1 MVLSNKER
9 VDSCERLNAAFPFLF
24 FHSPPCMHSGE
35 EENTK
40 QEKKSP
46 NEATAMDYDR
56 VPGGVGPSGL
66 GGRTLPQMFSTGL
79 LQKMARLQIQQEE
92 EKKKEKKEKKRVLE
106 SLILRQKPNPADKVD
121 AVPGQ
126 CMPEELLEERKAEWA
141 QAMEQAWLKVANG
154 ETHSL
159 VRFVLEE
166 GEGEEVLPELVL
178 PLSFVGHIMELPEG
192 REDAGEEY
200 VVEVSAP
207 AVSFFFQFLQGAV
220 TLSEEH
226 VENMGDILQSL
237 APLNITPFGWAL
249 FFQRCVLSADAG
261 RLSVPFRV
269 ILGCILSVLTAQVPQ
284 TEPVQQNRQAACQV
298 LCQSS
303 RLWAEL
309 RLCEPF
315 NKNPE
320 QFHYYIP
327 QVYDPPCL
335 FEACAAY
342 CGFWFSFLEGTILH
356 GGLLHPYMVFSTQE
370 LEQRSRHDLHQ
381 ELLHRCPRS
390 NVDVYLTPGLVAT
403 AESKLTPHGVAH
415 NLAKR
420 MLTKFQAQYPRDPV
434 QVIITDFTITLCPQ
448 SGDHRAVTIH
458 ALVSQG
464 NGADLVFLSHGAHQQ
479 CVVNMVRDRGAEKH
493 ERARQLEEIQQETAQ
508 QKEELEERFQQMERR
523 VEQFKEEARNRKEE
537 QRRQSRHAQEEEASQ
552 VVRSTQGHYFRPQDP
567 KTSRMQAT
575 TERLDFEDV
584 FNREEM
590 QEWAQLR
597 EEKKQCKEE
606 IKKINKRV
614 RENMD
619 YLMARVRRYKLVCLC
634 TQPFR
639 AIFEGAE
646 APSIPSQDMDATTMQ
661 RFQSYGYSV
670 QVPSD
675 QLVRTPKY
683 RRPIL
688 YQGTNELNQRSKFH
702 APLDDQWSK
711 VKLRKPPGTP
721 FPVSDTCGVDMHHP
735 VDMYLHSL
743 AMDDYRLAHHPH
755 QRFMQ

>member
-1 MVLSNKER
+1 
-9 VDSCERLNAAFPFLF
+9 
-24 FHSPPCMHSGE
+24 
-35 EENTK
+35 
-40 QEKKSP
+40 
-46 NEATAMDYDR
+46 MDYDR
-56 VPGGVGPSGL
+56 
-66 GGRTLPQMFSTGL
+66 RALPHMFSADL
-79 LQKMARLQIQQEE
+79 LQKMARLHLQQEE
-92 EKKKEKKEKKRVLE
+92 EKKQEKKEKKRVLE
-106 SLILRQKPNPADKVD
+106 SLILRQKPNPADAVD
-121 AVPGQ
+121 AVPEQ

-166 GEGEEVLPELVL
+166 EEGEADMPELVL
-178 PLSFVGHIMELPEG
+178 PLSFVGHIMELPEA

-220 TLSEEH
+220 TLTEEH
-226 VENMGDILQSL
+226 VEHMGEILQSL
-237 APLNITPFGWAL
+237 APLSITPFGWAL

-284 TEPVQQNRQAACQV
+284 TELVQRNRQAACQM

-315 NKNPE
+315 NRSPE
-320 QFHYYIP
+320 QFHHYIP

-342 CGFWFSFLEGTILH
+342 CGVWFHSLEGTILH
-356 GGLLHPYMVFSTQE
+356 GGLLHPYMVFSAQE
-370 LEQRSRHDLHQ
+370 LRERSRHDLQ
-381 ELLHRCPRS
+381 RELLRRCPKS
-390 NVDVYLTPGLVAT
+390 NIDVYLTPGLVASS
-403 AESKLTPHGVAH
+403 ESKLTPHGVAH
-415 NLAKR
+415 NLARR
-420 MLTKFQAQYPRDPV
+420 MLTRFQAQHPRDPV
-434 QVIITDFTITLCPQ
+434 QVIITDYTITLCPQ
-448 SGDHRAVTIH
+448 SGEHRPITIH

-464 NGADLVFLSHGAHQQ
+464 NGADLIFLSHGAHQQ
-479 CVVNMVRDRGAEKH
+479 CVVNMVRDRNAEKH
-493 ERARQLEEIQQETAQ
+493 ERARQLEEVQQETAQ

-537 QRRQSRHAQEEEASQ
+537 QRRQSRHAHEEEASQ

-567 KTSRMQAT
+567 KTSRLQAT
-575 TERLDFEDV
+575 TERLDFADV
-584 FNREEM
+584 FSREEM
-590 QEWAQLR
+590 QEWEQLR
-597 EEKKQCKEE
+597 EEKKQCKNE
-606 IKKINKRV
+606 IRDINRRV
-614 RENMD
+614 RETKD
-619 YLMARVRRYKLVCLC
+619 YLMARVRRYNLVCLC

-639 AIFEGAE
+639 TIFEGE
-646 APSIPSQDMDATTMQ
+646 EQVIPSQDMDASTMQ
-661 RFQSYGYSV
+661 RFQSYGYRV

-675 QLVRTPKY
+675 QLVQTPTY

-702 APLDDQWSK
+702 APLDDQWSD

-735 VDMYLHSL
+735 VDLYLHSS
-743 AMDDYRLAHHPH
+743 AVDDYRLVHHPH